1 MSEKHSKIILLI
13 NTNNDK
19 KKLLEIDINN
29 ISIKQI
35 EMEKIITGLN
45 TNTSKI
51 QIEQQYKID
60 LINVKCKELEELGN
74 TIENKLYKESINEII
89 LSYKDTVMKLSNTIF
104 NDKLVKHCLIEMYIK
119 YISSGIIFKGNKI
132 FNIKDNN
139 YFTNLMKDNLYK
151 MQCNNITQ
159 YQYEI
164 DNKDIYTKMHIYNT
178 ISHTINNMNKILE
191 EKKSQDTIYFT
202 ESNKYSYTNF
212 YAHVYN
218 TWFNQIE
225 KELKEKYYSI
235 DNLFDSSEEKL
246 LFINYIINDSIENNI
261 IVNLETYNK
270 LTINN
275 LLYDIQV
282 IKELALEKNKY
293 NISADELIRVN
304 KLIININKLKEMEIT
319 ISDKLDYYI
328 SDNGDKGRCFDNGDK
343 GDKGVINMKI
353 IEKYIK
359 LTKMLK
365 NIKKENN
372 NNIKEYEELVE
383 SKRKNLIIQ
392 PTYLNQEY
400 FSKLTKLISN
410 ILKEP
415 LLIITI
421 DNIHIYTEKI
431 LLLETKAKEAY
442 KNIILLCKFINE
454 LLIDTVK
461 DNHNNIKIIQTSIKK
476 EIELNIIISKN
487 VDLIKQKNE
496 EIQQILIQ
504 NKKLDD
510 ELNQYKIELNTIIIK
525 NVDLIKQKNEEIQ
538 QILIQNKKLDEEL
551 NPYNIKLSKS
561 QDELY
566 LEWN

>member
-139 YFTNLMKDNLYK
+139 YFTNLMEK
-151 MQCNNITQ
+151 NILKLQ
-159 YQYEI
+159 QKYNEY
-164 DNKDIYTKMHIYNT
+164 NKDIPPKMHIYNT

-202 ESNKYSYTNF
+202 ESNKHSYTNF

-383 SKRKNLIIQ
+383 LVESKRKNLIIQ

-410 ILKEP
+410 ILHLWKFKMP
-415 LLIITI
+415 I
-421 DNIHIYTEKI
+421 
-431 LLLETKAKEAY
+431 
-442 KNIILLCKFINE
+442 FIN
-454 LLIDTVK
+454 
-461 DNHNNIKIIQTSIKK
+461 NF
-476 EIELNIIISKN
+476 
-487 VDLIKQKNE
+487 
-496 EIQQILIQ
+496 
-504 NKKLDD
+504 
-510 ELNQYKIELNTIIIK
+510 
-525 NVDLIKQKNEEIQ
+525 
-538 QILIQNKKLDEEL
+538 
-551 NPYNIKLSKS
+551 
-561 QDELY
+561 
-566 LEWN
+566 

>member
-13 NTNNDK
+13 NTNNDR

-74 TIENKLYKESINEII
+74 TIENKLYKESISEII
-89 LSYKDTVMKLSNTIF
+89 LSYKDIVRKLSNTIF
-104 NDKLVKHCLIEMYIK
+104 NDKLLKHCLIEMYIK

-139 YFTNLMKDNLYK
+139 YFTNLMKDNILKLQHDTLAVARRDHFHRFKTPMVEPAVY
-151 MQCNNITQ
+151 NYNITQ
-159 YQYEI
+159 YSYNEY
-164 DNKDIYTKMHIYNT
+164 NKDIPPKMHIYNT

-191 EKKSQDTIYFT
+191 EKKLQDTIYFT

-212 YAHVYN
+212 YADVYKQ
-218 TWFNQIE
+218 WFNQIE

-235 DNLFDSSEEKL
+235 DNLFDSYEEKL

-261 IVNLETYNK
+261 IVYLEMYNK

-275 LLYDIQV
+275 LLYDFQV
-282 IKELALEKNKY
+282 IKELALKKNKY
-293 NISADELIRVN
+293 NIYDNNIKISADEHSAFIKVN
-304 KLIININKLKEMEIT
+304 KLNINIKKIKEMEIT
-319 ISDKLDYYI
+319 ISNELEKYNER
-328 SDNGDKGRCFDNGDK
+328 DNKYLILQIEK
-343 GDKGVINMKI
+343 
-353 IEKYIK
+353 IEKYVK
-359 LTKMLK
+359 LTGMLK
-365 NIKKENN
+365 NIKNEIY
-372 NNIKEYEELVE
+372 NNIQELSTLELDSKEYE
-383 SKRKNLIIQ
+383 RKNLIIKH
-392 PTYLNQEY
+392 TNLNQEY

-410 ILKEP
+410 ILKKP

-421 DNIHIYTEKI
+421 DNINIYTEKV
-431 LLLETKAKEAY
+431 LLLETKAKEAH

-454 LLIDTVK
+454 LLI
-461 DNHNNIKIIQTSIKK
+461 NLHNNIKIIQTSIKK

-504 NKKLDD
+504 NKKLYDD
-510 ELNQYKIELNTIIIK
+510 VNKYNIELNIIISK
-525 NVDLIKQKNEEIQ
+525 NVDIIKQKE
-538 QILIQNKKLDEEL
+538 
-551 NPYNIKLSKS
+551 
-561 QDELY
+561 
-566 LEWN
+566 